1 MKEKELKDWNVGS
14 SKKMKNSKE
23 ILNKFGSTIF
33 RNHKKRTRDGFSK
46 EYKVVGHQV
55 MECPVCQ
62 KTHKVEIREIIAR
75 RKVKGKV
82 LEYVEQYC
90 FCENVGAWCNE
101 YVTKAQLKE
110 NQKRLDEA
118 LKKIQKKKEKK

>member
-1 MKEKELKDWNVGS
+1 
-14 SKKMKNSKE
+14 MKNSKE
-23 ILNKFGSTIF
+23 IARKFDSTIF
-33 RNHKKRTRDGFSK
+33 RNHKKDTRKGPSNEF
-46 EYKVVGHQV
+46 KVVGHQV

-62 KTHKVEIREIIAR
+62 QTHKVEIREIMAR
-75 RKVKGKV
+75 TKYKGKV

-110 NQKRLDEA
+110 NQKHLDEA
-118 LKKIQKKKEKK
+118 FTKKMQKKMQKEKEKK

>member
-1 MKEKELKDWNVGS
+1 MR
-14 SKKMKNSKE
+14 NSKE
-23 ILNKFGSTIF
+23 IINKFGSTIF

-75 RKVKGKV
+75 RKYKGKV
-82 LEYVEQYC
+82 VEYQEQYC
-90 FCENVGAWCNE
+90 FCENVGARYSE

>member
-1 MKEKELKDWNVGS
+1 MR
-14 SKKMKNSKE
+14 NSKE
-23 ILNKFGSTIF
+23 IINKFGSTIF

-62 KTHKVEIREIIAR
+62 QTHKVEIREIMAR
-75 RKVKGKV
+75 TKYKGKV

-90 FCENVGAWCNE
+90 FCENVGNWCNE

-118 LKKIQKKKEKK
+118 FTKKMQKNTEKEGEKNKLV

>member
-1 MKEKELKDWNVGS
+1 
-14 SKKMKNSKE
+14 MKNSKE
-23 ILNKFGSTIF
+23 IISKFGSTIF

-75 RKVKGKV
+75 RKYKGKV
-82 LEYVEQYC
+82 VEYIERYC
-90 FCENVGAWCNE
+90 FCENAEVQYSE
-101 YVTKAQLKE
+101 YVTKLQLKE
-110 NQKRLDEA
+110 NQKRLDETFT
-118 LKKIQKKKEKK
+118 KKIQKENTEKRRRKNK

>member
-1 MKEKELKDWNVGS
+1 MI
-14 SKKMKNSKE
+14 NSKE
-23 ILNKFGSTIF
+23 IISKFGSTIF

-55 MECPVCQ
+55 MKCPVCQ
-62 KTHKVEIREIIAR
+62 QTHKVEIREIMAR

-90 FCENVGAWCNE
+90 FCENVGDWCNE

-110 NQKRLDEA
+110 NQKHLDEA

>member
-1 MKEKELKDWNVGS
+1 MKEKGLKDWNVGS
-14 SKKMKNSKE
+14 RKNMKNSKE
-23 ILNKFGSTIF
+23 IINKFGSTIF

-62 KTHKVEIREIIAR
+62 KTHKVEIREIMAR

-82 LEYVEQYC
+82 LEYLEQYC

>member
-1 MKEKELKDWNVGS
+1 MRS
-14 SKKMKNSKE
+14 SKE
-23 ILNKFGSTIF
+23 IAREFGQTIF
-33 RNHKKRTRDGFSK
+33 RNHKKDMRKGPSK

-62 KTHKVEIREIIAR
+62 KTHKVEIREIMAR
-75 RKVKGKV
+75 TKYKGKV
-82 LEYVEQYC
+82 LEYLEQYC

-110 NQKRLDEA
+110 NQKHLDEA
-118 LKKIQKKKEKK
+118 FTKKMQKKMQKEKEKK

>member
-1 MKEKELKDWNVGS
+1 
-14 SKKMKNSKE
+14 MKNSKE
-23 ILNKFGSTIF
+23 IAREFGQTIF
-33 RNHKKRTRDGFSK
+33 RNHKKDMRKGPSEK
-46 EYKVVGHQV
+46 YKVVGHQV

-75 RKVKGKV
+75 RKYKGKV

-90 FCENVGAWCNE
+90 FCENVGDWCNE

-118 LKKIQKKKEKK
+118 LKKNTEKEGEKINWYEI

>member
-1 MKEKELKDWNVGS
+1 
-14 SKKMKNSKE
+14 MKNSKE
-23 ILNKFGSTIF
+23 IIYKFGSTIF
-33 RNHKKRTRDGFSK
+33 RPHKKDMRKGPSE

-55 MECPVCQ
+55 MKCPVCQ
-62 KTHKVEIREIIAR
+62 KTHKVEIREIMAR

-90 FCENVGAWCNE
+90 FCENVGDWCNE
-101 YVTKAQLKE
+101 YVTKPQLIE

-118 LKKIQKKKEKK
+118 FKKKMQKKKEKQT